1 VDLGERKEMVLEGA
15 GVVGVVALSL
25 KNLQPKTFPD
35 PLENWE
41 VEAHLMPALEKDY
54 KDNNCASA
62 NHMDPIP
69 GPLNMEH
76 SGSNMEHVDLRKKDW
91 EGTEKMDSWGALKAQ
106 EMQKGPLL

>member
-1 VDLGERKEMVLEGA
+1 MDLGERKETILEG
-15 GVVGVVALSL
+15 VGVVEVVELQL
-25 KNLQPKTFPD
+25 QNLQPKTSPD

-76 SGSNMEHVDLRKKDW
+76 SGSNMEHVDLHKKDS
-91 EGTEKMDSWGALKAQ
+91 EDTEKMDSWGALKAQ
-106 EMQKGPLL
+106 ETQKGPLL